1 MCVWCVCV
9 LFVHLF
15 QDDVEVPDLV
25 ETPDLH
31 IQFSMTLQKV
41 GVDDLS
47 VSVRHV
53 HNFLVVDMSPFSL
66 RNLVPTA
73 GR

>member
-1 MCVWCVCV
+1 VCVWCVCV

-15 QDDVEVPDLV
+15 QDDVED
-25 ETPDLH
+25 PDLH

-41 GVDDLS
+41 GGHDLS

-53 HNFLVVDMSPFSL
+53 HNFLAVDMSPK
-66 RNLVPTA
+66 T
-73 GR
+73 GTE